1 MGFNPRNLFWSQTS
15 PMSQQKEYE
24 NYSPGLQGVIAGI
37 TTISHIDVPTS
48 SLTYRGINVHEL
60 AEKGTFEETAFLLL
74 FGYLPKK
81 AELDEFKATL
91 AKERHIPNHVW
102 EALRLCDSGMHPMDR
117 LKVGY
122 GMLCALDPDY
132 KKPATDHDA
141 NVRKAIRIIA
151 KASTLVAGDYRI
163 MKGEKPIDPDPNAG
177 TAANFLYM
185 LTGSHPDDFTANAM
199 DTSLTLYAEHTFN
212 ASTFACRVCV
222 ATLSDLYSGIL
233 TGIGTLKGPLHGG
246 ANEEA
251 MKMMLQV
258 GTPEKAEEWTR
269 NALANK
275 EKIMGFGHREYRKS
289 DSRAGILTQLGKELG
304 KRTGNTTWGDIADT
318 MEKIMWDEKQLFPNV
333 DFPAAYTYYLMGI
346 PVELYTPIFVIART
360 SGWCTHMIEQLDN
373 NRLIRPNCIYEGSEP
388 KGYTPIDER

>member
-1 MGFNPRNLFWSQTS
+1 
-15 PMSQQKEYE
+15 MSQATYE
-24 NYSPGLQGVIAGI
+24 NYSPGLQGVIAGV
-37 TTISHIDVPTS
+37 TTISQIDVPTS
-48 SLTYRGINVHEL
+48 ALTYRGINVHEL
-60 AEKGTFEETAFLLL
+60 AEFGTFEETAFLLL
-74 FGYLPKK
+74 NGQLPKK
-81 AELDEFKATL
+81 EELAAFKEQL
-91 AKERHIPNHVW
+91 AAERHIPHHVW
-102 EALRLCDSGMHPMDR
+102 DALRLCSSEMHPMDR

-122 GMLCALDPDY
+122 GMLSALDPDY

-163 MKGEKPIDPDPNAG
+163 TLGHNPIDPDPSLSI
-177 TAANFLYM
+177 AANFLYM
-185 LTGSHPDDFTANAM
+185 MSGEKADEFTVNAM

-251 MKMMLQV
+251 MHMMLTV

-269 NALANK
+269 HALANK

-289 DSRAGILTQLGKELG
+289 DSRAGIMTKLGKELG
-304 KRTGNTTWGDIADT
+304 HIKGNTTWGDIADV

-346 PVELYTPIFVIART
+346 PIPLYTPIFVIART
-360 SGWCTHMIEQLDN
+360 AGWCTHMIEQLDN
-373 NRLIRPNCIYEGSEP
+373 NRLIRPSCIYEGSEP
-388 KGYTPIDER
+388 RHYVPMDQR

>member
-1 MGFNPRNLFWSQTS
+1 
-15 PMSQQKEYE
+15 MSQANYE

-37 TTISHIDVPTS
+37 TTISQIDVPTS

-60 AEKGTFEETAFLLL
+60 AEFGTFEETAYLLL
-74 FGYLPKK
+74 NGELPK
-81 AELDEFKATL
+81 AEQLAEFKKTL
-91 AKERHIPNHVW
+91 AAERHIPHHVW
-102 EALRLCDSGMHPMDR
+102 DALRLCSSEMHPMDR

-122 GMLCALDPDY
+122 GVLSALDPDY

-163 MKGEKPIDPDPNAG
+163 TQGHNPIDPDPELN

-185 LTGSHPDDFTANAM
+185 MSGEKADEFTVNAM

-251 MKMMLQV
+251 MHMMLNV
-258 GTPEKAEEWTR
+258 GSPEKAEEWTR

-289 DSRAGILTQLGKELG
+289 DSRAGIMTKLGKELG
-304 KRTGNTTWGDIADT
+304 RMKGNTLWGDIADV
-318 MEKIMWDEKQLFPNV
+318 MEKIMWEEKQLFPNV

-346 PVELYTPIFVIART
+346 PIPLYTPIFVIART
-360 SGWCTHMIEQLDN
+360 AGWCTHMIEQLDN
-373 NRLIRPNCIYEGSEP
+373 NRLIRPSCIYEGSEP
-388 KGYTPIDER
+388 RHYVPVDQR